1 VQESSTCE
9 RKQGEKQTQAE
20 KTVSLVIDLGT
31 REKDL
36 QHADLS
42 RSTTIIIPRSR
53 QTHLRITKCS
63 IHVNDFP
70 TAKKK
75 TSKSWK
81 FPHKILER
89 FPPATNPKTE
99 DEERFEGHLRE
110 RERPRD
116 LREI

>member
-1 VQESSTCE
+1 
-9 RKQGEKQTQAE
+9 
-20 KTVSLVIDLGT
+20 VIDLGT

-53 QTHLRITKCS
+53 HTHLRITKCS

-110 RERPRD
+110 RERD
-116 LREI
+116 REI